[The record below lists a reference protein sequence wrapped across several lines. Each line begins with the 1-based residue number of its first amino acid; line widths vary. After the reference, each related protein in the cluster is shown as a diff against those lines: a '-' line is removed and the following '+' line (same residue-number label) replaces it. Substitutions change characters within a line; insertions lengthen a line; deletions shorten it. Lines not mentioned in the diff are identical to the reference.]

1 MPAEVAPKS
10 RLLPPA
16 AEASQGAAAAAEW
29 VEVEAELV
37 EEEEED
43 AEKPAPAPTTTTT
56 ATVTSANG
64 GSTGGASPTLPGRAQ
79 AQLAVASIEASERVR
94 LGHLVAQMR
103 RHDAA
108 AAAAAEAEGAA
119 EAAGRWRDGSAVD
132 AGADAG
138 ATVAVAA
145 EAAEAAAWQRALLAE
160 RWACKAHACAWAAAA
175 LKPPH
180 ATGPGAHRG
189 ATRGWPLQ

>member
-1 MPAEVAPKS
+1 GRQEGVPAEVAPKS

-16 AEASQGAAAAAEW
+16 AEASQGAAAAAVL

-37 EEEEED
+37 EEEED

-103 RHDAA
+103 RHD

-180 ATGPGAHRG
+180 ATG
-189 ATRGWPLQ
+189 